1 MSGGLSRAEL
11 GRIGEK
17 TAALWLGER
26 GYAVLG
32 RNLRFG
38 RDEIDLVAE
47 SGDTV
52 CFVEVKTR
60 RQYPDYRTPEGTP
73 AEAVDGRKQTA
84 MVRAAEA
91 WLAANPTDKTP
102 RLDVMEVYADPADEG
117 FRLLLIRHLPGAVR
131 KTAKF
136 SRTSRR

>member
-11 GRIGEK
+11 GRVGER
-17 TAALWLGER
+17 AAAVWLEER
-26 GYAVLG
+26 GYTVLG

-47 SGDTV
+47 RGDTV

-73 AEAVDGRKQTA
+73 AEAVDLRKQTA

-91 WLAANPTDKTP
+91 WLAANPTEKTP
-102 RLDVMEVYADPADEG
+102 RLDVMEVYADPEDAG
-117 FRLLLIRHLPGAVR
+117 FRLLLIRHLPDAVR

-136 SRTSRR
+136 SRRR

>member
-1 MSGGLSRAEL
+1 MSGGLTRAEL
-11 GRIGEK
+11 GRVGER
-17 TAALWLGER
+17 AAAVWLGER
-26 GYAVLG
+26 GYTVLG

-47 SGDTV
+47 RGDTV

-73 AEAVDGRKQTA
+73 AEAVDLRKQTA

-102 RLDVMEVYADPADEG
+102 RLDVMEVYADPEDEG
-117 FRLLLIRHLPGAVR
+117 FRLLLIRHLPDAVR

-136 SRTSRR
+136 SRRH